1 MASSLTGELD
11 YSLIRLN
18 NLGQLD
24 VSFALPLPTLPPP
37 PSGAGVDEA
46 GQSAE
51 LPPAAVLDTVAA
63 LLQAADV
70 SYVCVPAAAPA
81 LRARPLQRPQEAQP

>member
-1 MASSLTGELD
+1 MSGPTGELD

-24 VSFALPLPTLPPP
+24 VSFALPLPTLPAPA
-37 PSGAGVDEA
+37 SGAGGDEA
-46 GQSAE
+46 GRSAE

-70 SYVCVPAAAPA
+70 SYVCVPSAAPA
-81 LRARPLQRPQEAQP
+81 LRRRPLQGAREAQP